1 TYIPVR
7 AGRSAWP
14 ESGREAPG
22 HPPPMPS
29 QLEEY
34 SASPALSCF
43 AFGTSH
49 SPEIE
54 WKVVPFS
61 MLPCVYPAQLRD
73 WFAATTTMGRSVL
86 DGADE
91 GSRTA
96 RTKSHADRRT
106 AARPQLACQGRP
118 R

>member
-1 TYIPVR
+1 MSV
-7 AGRSAWP
+7 
-14 ESGREAPG
+14 ESKSVHAVSRQ
-22 HPPPMPS
+22 PPPMPI

-49 SPEIE
+49 SPDIE
-54 WKVVPFS
+54 WKGVPCS
-61 MLPCVYPAQLRD
+61 MLPCVYTAQLRD
-73 WFAATTTMGRSVL
+73 WFAATPTMWRSVL

-96 RTKSHADRRT
+96 RTTSPADRRT
-106 AARPQLACQGRP
+106 AAMLIGA
-118 R
+118 